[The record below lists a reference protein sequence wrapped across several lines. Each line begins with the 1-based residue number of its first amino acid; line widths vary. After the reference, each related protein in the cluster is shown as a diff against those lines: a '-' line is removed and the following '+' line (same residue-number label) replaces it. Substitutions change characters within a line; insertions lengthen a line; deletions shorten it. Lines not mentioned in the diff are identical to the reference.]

1 MCLSLL
7 DDHTGLRAWVAQH
20 PDWRIYLRVRFA
32 ERFEAL
38 SNRWVEVMNHLEDML
53 RDPSTDDRNLA
64 PETRLGVIDLLSEVL
79 PESPLDA
86 SGRLQPVALNEGDYL
101 ADSNLTPARLEQEQA
116 ALITQLTAEADPD

>member
-1 MCLSLL
+1 
-7 DDHTGLRAWVAQH
+7 
-20 PDWRIYLRVRFA
+20 
-32 ERFEAL
+32 
-38 SNRWVEVMNHLEDML
+38 MNHLEDML